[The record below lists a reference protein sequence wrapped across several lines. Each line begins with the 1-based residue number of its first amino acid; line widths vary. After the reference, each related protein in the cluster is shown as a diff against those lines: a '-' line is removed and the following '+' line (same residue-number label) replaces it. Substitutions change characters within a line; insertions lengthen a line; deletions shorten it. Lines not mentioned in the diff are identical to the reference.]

1 MFDPIIGRNTMHRRA
16 VLVGAGGVLAGLA
29 GCTSGESDEG
39 RNDTPEGSGEVSPEP
54 TATSTESD
62 EKRGTDDTTRE
73 IVDYEELSARG
84 KAFVDAARDGGHRLH
99 WIHESE
105 EKVYVRYESDRWV
118 RDDEPL
124 TLESVDDV
132 LTGVFESDAYLE
144 VGGRYYEGS
153 GSFGHGPYKT
163 QFTAEEV
170 DECTD
175 VVDESDLSETSQNV
189 IEVLVEQRTAWVA
202 DQEFRQVTDAD
213 EYFADQ
219 TERAEFVE
227 RVVTPENR
235 CLKRDDRFYRVDRT
249 DQKAI
254 NSRGYELVVVDD
266 KPD

>member
-1 MFDPIIGRNTMHRRA
+1 MISIIQQNTMHRRT
-16 VLVGAGGVLAGLA
+16 VLVGASGALAGIA
-29 GCTSGESDEG
+29 GCMGERTSEG
-39 RNDTPEGSGEVSPEP
+39 RNDTPEGRDKTSPE
-54 TATSTESD
+54 AISTRTERGA
-62 EKRGTDDTTRE
+62 KNGTDDTTRG
-73 IVDYEELSARG
+73 IVNYGELSARG
-84 KAFVDAARDGGHRLH
+84 KEFVDAARDGNHRLH
-99 WIHESE
+99 WIRESD
-105 EKVYVRYESDRWV
+105 EKIYVRYESNRWV
-118 RDDEPL
+118 RNDDPL
-124 TLESVDDV
+124 TLESVDDS
-132 LTGVFESDAYLE
+132 LTDVFEGDVYLE
-144 VGGRYYEGS
+144 IDGRYYEGT

-175 VVDESDLSETSQNV
+175 VVDESDLSETSRNI
-189 IEVLVEQRTAWVA
+189 IEVLIEQGTAWVA

-235 CLKRDDRFYRVDRT
+235 CLERDDHFYRIDRT

-266 KPD
+266 EPD